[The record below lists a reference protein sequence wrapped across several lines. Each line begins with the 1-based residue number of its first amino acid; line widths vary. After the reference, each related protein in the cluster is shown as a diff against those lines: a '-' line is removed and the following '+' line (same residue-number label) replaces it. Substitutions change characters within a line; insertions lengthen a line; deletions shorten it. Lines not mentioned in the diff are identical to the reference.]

1 MLSEKQKDAVLKAVN
16 EASKKWKTAFNT
28 GDASGCAA
36 QYEENAIMHARP
48 FGTFTGTVEIEG
60 FWKKLIE
67 DGYSNVDYIEPNI
80 EVIDEKSALLKSG
93 WKMNKAKG
101 VIHKELWVLQSDGTA
116 KLREDDFE
124 AQG

>member
-1 MLSEKQKDAVLKAVN
+1 MLSENQKDTVLKAVK
-16 EASKKWKTAFNT
+16 EASNKWKTAFNT
-28 GDASGCAA
+28 GDASVCAA

-48 FGTFTGTVEIEG
+48 FGTFTGTAEIED

-67 DGYSNVDYIEPNI
+67 DGYSNVDYIEPKI

-101 VIHKELWVLQSDGTA
+101 VIHKEFWVLQSNGAA